1 MNDIK
6 KILVSTDFSEHSKK
20 VLQSAIMIARK
31 FDAAIDVVFVVASLD
46 AYADFVVQPMPLEKL
61 EKDLHDRASRK
72 MTEFIEE
79 NMAKDIP
86 HASVVLN
93 GNVPQEIVSHA
104 KTVGYDLI
112 MIGTNDCKNVTE
124 RVIKTAQCSVLSMQ
138 SCIQG

>member
-6 KILVSTDFSEHSKK
+6 KILVPTDFSEHSKK

-46 AYADFVVQPMPLEKL
+46 AYADFAVLPMPLEKL
-61 EKDLHDRASRK
+61 EKDLHGRASRK
-72 MTEFIEE
+72 MTDFIEE

-86 HASVVLN
+86 HTSVVIN
-93 GNVPQEIVSHA
+93 GNVPQEIVRHA

-112 MIGTNDCKNVTE
+112 MIGAHDCKNVTE
-124 RVIKTAQCSVLSMQ
+124 QVIKIAPCSVLS
-138 SCIQG
+138 IQPCV